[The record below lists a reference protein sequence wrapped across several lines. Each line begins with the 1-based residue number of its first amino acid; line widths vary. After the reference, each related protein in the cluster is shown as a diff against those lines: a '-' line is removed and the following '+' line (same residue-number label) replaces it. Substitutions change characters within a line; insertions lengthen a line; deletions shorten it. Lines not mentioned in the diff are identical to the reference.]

1 MTSTREYAL
10 RSRDRGGR
18 YALRSKGLP
27 PPLFPIRN
35 PKIQKSRSR
44 LQAVNPNPTL
54 GNNAKNPSLPR
65 VQNKPTTPSPNPKHD
80 NNPSLFK
87 NSRSALP
94 PRLDVVPPFQQTPPK
109 PKPKPKREREP
120 EHDYLVDP
128 YPPGCEDA
136 ERVARRLANDS
147 LSYLREQG
155 HNYELVKPDLYDA
168 KTVARGIR
176 YHCNFKAKRA
186 NDPCAPVE
194 MFFTQVGHFTEA
206 GFDSPWYDLKVECCV
221 SLGESDA
228 LPRERDR
235 RGCAYCSRYVHHP
248 VDGCEGIIWGRG

>member
-1 MTSTREYAL
+1 MTTGCEYAL

-18 YALRSKGLP
+18 YNLRSKGSS
-27 PPLFPIRN
+27 PLFPIRN
-35 PKIQKSRSR
+35 PKIQKSR
-44 LQAVNPNPTL
+44 
-54 GNNAKNPSLPR
+54 PR
-65 VQNKPTTPSPNPKHD
+65 VQNKPTAPSPNPKHD

-94 PRLDVVPPFQQTPPK
+94 PFQQTPFQQTPPK
-109 PKPKPKREREP
+109 PKPKPKPKPEPEP

-128 YPPGCEDA
+128 FPPGCEDM
-136 ERVARRLANDS
+136 ERVARRLVNES

-155 HNYELVKPDLYDA
+155 HNYELVKPDLYA
-168 KTVARGIR
+168 ASVVAGGVRF
-176 YHCNFKAKRA
+176 HCNFKAKRA

-194 MFFTQVGHFTEA
+194 MFFTQVGHFREEL
-206 GFDSPWYDLKVECCV
+206 GYGSPWKDLKVECCV

-235 RGCAYCSRYVHHP
+235 RGCAYCCGYVHHP